1 MSETR
6 WRSPAGSPLPLR
18 SNFGPEEPQCISGN
32 TSPIILQRFYHQQK
46 QKELLKEA
54 EESAKSDPC
63 KFEFYWYILFA
74 GRLYVE
80 EMVILAVVRDC
91 FFFCFL
97 ACCPWRRK
105 H

>member
-18 SNFGPEEPQCISGN
+18 SNCGAEEPQCISGN

-63 KFEFYWYILFA
+63 KFVYFVF
-74 GRLYVE
+74 G
-80 EMVILAVVRDC
+80 
-91 FFFCFL
+91 
-97 ACCPWRRK
+97 
-105 H
+105 